1 MSEPREFICRDCG
14 IHVLTYVHPAAND
27 QDYCAE
33 CIWLR
38 SIDDPVEREKLR
50 EFLKRRD

>member
-1 MSEPREFICRDCG
+1 MTREFTCKDCG
-14 IHVLTYVHPAAND
+14 TLVFAFGEQHAND
-27 QDYCAE
+27 QDLCAE

-38 SIDDPVEREKLR
+38 AVEDPVDREKLR